1 MNAKELI
8 LKKINADTNWV
19 DIYTSGVILGEDIN
33 VIGNFMTSQVIND
46 LVSKYNTSA
55 FDTEYVGTKIDFIRK
70 AIASETDS
78 NKITAYN
85 ELLRRVYIAEE
96 LRIMGK
102 ILKINQGM
110 PTNSLDLQQYIES
123 IEQYV
128 ESRLNHVNLENYYE
142 LRREREKLLRDY
154 NLTYEE
160 YKNYKKAYNVLFE
173 LNKLYKESNPNENM
187 YAYKF
192 INILKDRIKNDGLD
206 SEVIQQYEFIINQFS
221 HLSYNEFN
229 ILYDNIQIINEATK
243 REFEAK
249 KALYNNWQYFNLLNF
264 VLNEDYANEMD
275 ARYEENKVVF
285 NILNTLKNSPHFNEM
300 FKVIGLNET
309 ILTVLSKRNAIEKRV
324 WNRAMHKYEDI
335 GIKQAGLSKDEMS
348 KLKQNIDDTLAD
360 TWIKTNIRNSDGSL
374 VRIIWTA
381 NEKSNVITFDGGFDY
396 KLFIKYIETELIPR
410 LRNNG
415 LVVNSRTINTADN
428 AFIKHL
434 TFGKDRDGNTIFRL
448 PYNMTQIDKNPGI
461 QMEYEKILSAFGQ
474 LRGIILDSGL
484 SIVDMFYLYNLIIH
498 KDKINSR
505 YSLTRLFEDLISSK
519 DGEKLLV
526 FKFNEWLETVN
537 EQEIVDK
544 VLNDWGASHRNDIQ
558 YQNISFDGLI
568 DTSKNVES
576 ISKSVYKTRTV
587 KYTPKGQSEQTY
599 TIVGTKIFNKE
610 GNEVY
615 SDENSGHRKLIFVE
629 LALQEKRAVKVE
641 YRNVTYV
648 VNDRNQIF
656 STSSNEIVYQNENDG
671 NRRVILERAREEFAK
686 LQNSSKM
693 IDINTISTKTEAF
706 DVVFPKQGKTSQA
719 LKSEYQQWQIDNPTG
734 IVAYRIKFPYNTIE
748 EVQLGHIGNPFSEN
762 ARGAN
767 TVQQFYDWLVTG
779 NNFGNEKATDE
790 YRRAIISKLLS
801 TPTNSPILYYTE
813 LNRPSHATVLGYLIA
828 NKQLLSNQSS
838 PSPVQFDD
846 SIDISEESVAEE
858 PVTIGFDNTSER
870 VSEESNESSYIEP
883 IRRLQLLDD
892 YYRPIFTSEEL
903 ISFEEDA
910 KRIFDDESILNERV
924 NIHYSEWKILDDI
937 TDMRRWEKIWEDIV
951 YDGNTEESENDF
963 KYNNKSKTVQI
974 PKYIYDRI
982 KLYQKYQK
990 LVDFLMGIA
999 QKNSYYNYY
1008 GNLLRHDENWFGGLG
1023 GTSLNILKDLY
1034 DLAGI
1039 KEIYDD
1045 PNQLRL
1051 FDSLHIDSDHI
1062 AEREEILRNATINLN
1077 PTPVYQTTPSKQS
1090 KLIELVRQANEKGI
1104 KGLHVVYQSDLINED
1119 IYIRSANGFVRNG
1132 EIYINVDRAGDDTV
1146 IHEFGHLYLADAK
1159 NNNRLAYYA
1168 LLEKVKDT
1176 ELWKRMRTWAA
1187 YANKIGSDFDE
1198 EILATMIGEYYKSG
1212 FENYEY
1218 KSLVKEALE
1227 LVDPAFI
1234 ELLNSEILPNLGDT
1248 FITNYHFQQK
1258 VATWKSKLVSD
1269 NILKE
1274 NCL

>member
-33 VIGNFMTSQVIND
+33 IIGNFMTSQVIND

-70 AIASETDS
+70 AITSETDS
-78 NKITAYN
+78 NKIAAYN

-160 YKNYKKAYNVLFE
+160 YKNYKKAYKVLFE

-192 INILKDRIKNDGLD
+192 INILKDRIKNGGLE
-206 SEVIQQYEFIINQFS
+206 SEVIHQYEFIINQFS

-229 ILYDNIQIINEATK
+229 VLYDNIQIISEAAK

-249 KALYNNWQYFNLLNF
+249 QTLYNNWQYFNLLDF

-360 TWIKTNIRNSDGSL
+360 TWIKTNIRNSDGSP

-381 NEKSNVITFDGGFDY
+381 NEKSNVVTFDGGFDY

-415 LVVNSRTINTADN
+415 LVVNGRTINTADN

-461 QMEYEKILSAFGQ
+461 QMEYEKILGAFGQ
-474 LRGIILDSGL
+474 LRGIILDNGL

-505 YSLTRLFEDLISSK
+505 YSLTRLFEDLIAS
-519 DGEKLLV
+519 DGGEQLLV

-537 EQEIVDK
+537 EDEIINK
-544 VLNDWGASHRNDIQ
+544 VLGKWGAVHSNSIENSNMYNLIQ
-558 YQNISFDGLI
+558 SDDQNI
-568 DTSKNVES
+568 N
-576 ISKSVYKTRTV
+576 ISKD
-587 KYTPKGQSEQTY
+587 
-599 TIVGTKIFNKE
+599 TI
-610 GNEVY
+610 
-615 SDENSGHRKLIFVE
+615 
-629 LALQEKRAVKVE
+629 
-641 YRNVTYV
+641 
-648 VNDRNQIF
+648 
-656 STSSNEIVYQNENDG
+656 
-671 NRRVILERAREEFAK
+671 
-686 LQNSSKM
+686 
-693 IDINTISTKTEAF
+693 
-706 DVVFPKQGKTSQA
+706 
-719 LKSEYQQWQIDNPTG
+719 
-734 IVAYRIKFPYNTIE
+734 
-748 EVQLGHIGNPFSEN
+748 
-762 ARGAN
+762 
-767 TVQQFYDWLVTG
+767 
-779 NNFGNEKATDE
+779 
-790 YRRAIISKLLS
+790 
-801 TPTNSPILYYTE
+801 
-813 LNRPSHATVLGYLIA
+813 
-828 NKQLLSNQSS
+828 
-838 PSPVQFDD
+838 
-846 SIDISEESVAEE
+846 AEE
-858 PVTIGFDNTSER
+858 PVTIGFNNT
-870 VSEESNESSYIEP
+870 
-883 IRRLQLLDD
+883 
-892 YYRPIFTSEEL
+892 
-903 ISFEEDA
+903 
-910 KRIFDDESILNERV
+910 NERV
-924 NIHYSEWKILDDI
+924 DNEFS
-937 TDMRRWEKIWEDIV
+937 
-951 YDGNTEESENDF
+951 
-963 KYNNKSKTVQI
+963 
-974 PKYIYDRI
+974 
-982 KLYQKYQK
+982 
-990 LVDFLMGIA
+990 
-999 QKNSYYNYY
+999 
-1008 GNLLRHDENWFGGLG
+1008 DE
-1023 GTSLNILKDLY
+1023 T
-1034 DLAGI
+1034 
-1039 KEIYDD
+1039 
-1045 PNQLRL
+1045 
-1051 FDSLHIDSDHI
+1051 LHIDSDYI
-1062 AEREEILRNATINLN
+1062 ANST
-1077 PTPVYQTTPSKQS
+1077 TVYQTTPSKQS
-1090 KLIELVRQANEKGI
+1090 KLIEVVRQANEKGI

-1187 YANKIGSDFDE
+1187 YSNKVGSDFDE

-1218 KSLVKEALE
+1218 ESLVKEALE

-1234 ELLNSEILPNLGDT
+1234 ELLNSEILPDLGDT

>member
-1 MNAKELI
+1 MGNYKRIYGNGIFVTKLNAKELI

-33 VIGNFMTSQVIND
+33 NIGNFMTSQVIND

-78 NKITAYN
+78 NKIAAYN

-96 LRIMGK
+96 LRILGK

-110 PTNSLDLQQYIES
+110 PTNFSDLQQYISS
-123 IEQYV
+123 IEEYI
-128 ESRLNHVNLENYYE
+128 ESRLNHVNLENYQNTISQFAE
-142 LRREREKLLRDY
+142 LKIRLGLSEKL
-154 NLTYEE
+154 TEE
-160 YKNYKKAYNVLFE
+160 E
-173 LNKLYKESNPNENM
+173 M
-187 YAYKF
+187 
-192 INILKDRIKNDGLD
+192 NIPEVTNALKQIKN
-206 SEVIQQYEFIINQFS
+206 
-221 HLSYNEFN
+221 
-229 ILYDNIQIINEATK
+229 
-243 REFEAK
+243 AK
-249 KALYNNWQYFNLLNF
+249 KQMTSNWIYFNLVKF
-264 VLNEDYANEMD
+264 VQDKEYAHQMD
-275 ARYEENKVVF
+275 AMYEGVKVTF
-285 NILNTLKNSPHFNEM
+285 NILNTLRNSPHFSEM
-300 FKVIGLNET
+300 FNVLGLNNT
-309 ILTVLSKRNAIEKRV
+309 ILTSLSKRNLIERTI
-324 WNRAMHKYEDI
+324 WNNAAHKSSRGQKVIYKKINSTE
-335 GIKQAGLSKDEMS
+335 KST
-348 KLKQNIDDTLAD
+348 LKTLVDDTLAD
-360 TWIKTNIRNSDGSL
+360 TWIKTNIRNSDGSP
-374 VRIIWTA
+374 VRIIWIA
-381 NEKSNVITFDGGFDY
+381 NEKSNVVTFDGGFDY

-415 LVVNSRTINTADN
+415 LVVNGRTINTADN

-474 LRGIILDSGL
+474 LRGIILDNGL

-505 YSLTRLFEDLISSK
+505 YSLTRLFEDLIAS
-519 DGEKLLV
+519 DGGEQLLV

-537 EQEIVDK
+537 ENEIINK
-544 VLNDWGASHRNDIQ
+544 VLGNWGAIHSND
-558 YQNISFDGLI
+558 NI
-568 DTSKNVES
+568 
-576 ISKSVYKTRTV
+576 
-587 KYTPKGQSEQTY
+587 
-599 TIVGTKIFNKE
+599 
-610 GNEVY
+610 GN
-615 SDENSGHRKLIFVE
+615 SNAS
-629 LALQEKRAVKVE
+629 
-641 YRNVTYV
+641 
-648 VNDRNQIF
+648 
-656 STSSNEIVYQNENDG
+656 SSNLG
-671 NRRVILERAREEFAK
+671 
-686 LQNSSKM
+686 
-693 IDINTISTKTEAF
+693 TTTKFT
-706 DVVFPKQGKTSQA
+706 K
-719 LKSEYQQWQIDNPTG
+719 
-734 IVAYRIKFPYNTIE
+734 
-748 EVQLGHIGNPFSEN
+748 
-762 ARGAN
+762 
-767 TVQQFYDWLVTG
+767 
-779 NNFGNEKATDE
+779 
-790 YRRAIISKLLS
+790 
-801 TPTNSPILYYTE
+801 
-813 LNRPSHATVLGYLIA
+813 
-828 NKQLLSNQSS
+828 LSNQSS
-838 PSPVQFDD
+838 PKVEIYQGYWTREEVESQTDKVFLFGDNTDDRVNTHYVPTRTQAVIRGLDNAIGIDTKKNRGTSESSYFTDVDFDIFKAQVDEAIQHAINSGKTIVIPADGIGTGKAELEKRAPKVFAYLQQRLDELKNLSSTSPVQFDD
-846 SIDISEESVAEE
+846 SIDISEESIVEE
-858 PVTIGFDNTSER
+858 PVTIGFDNTSDR
-870 VSEESNESSYIEP
+870 VSEEPDESNYIEP

-910 KRIFDDESILNERV
+910 KRIFDNKSILNERV
-924 NIHYSEWKILDDI
+924 NIHYSEWKILNDI

-951 YDGNTEESENDF
+951 YDGNAEESENDF

-999 QKNSYYNYY
+999 QKNNYYDYY
-1008 GNLLRHDENWFGGLG
+1008 GNLFRHDEDWFGDIGS
-1023 GTSLNILKDLY
+1023 TSLDILKDLY

-1045 PNQLRL
+1045 PNQLKL
-1051 FDSLHIDSDHI
+1051 FDSLHINSDYIADS
-1062 AEREEILRNATINLN
+1062 
-1077 PTPVYQTTPSKQS
+1077 TPVYQTTPSKQS
-1090 KLIELVRQANEKGI
+1090 KLIEVVRQANEKGI
-1104 KGLHVVYQSDLINED
+1104 KGLHAVYQSDLVNED

-1176 ELWKRMRTWAA
+1176 ELWKRMRTWEA

-1198 EILATMIGEYYKSG
+1198 EILATMIGEYYKLG

-1234 ELLNSEILPNLGDT
+1234 ELLNSEILPDLGDT

>member
-33 VIGNFMTSQVIND
+33 NIGNFMTSQVIND

-78 NKITAYN
+78 NKIAAYN

-96 LRIMGK
+96 LRILGK

-160 YKNYKKAYNVLFE
+160 YKNYKKAYKVLFE

-192 INILKDRIKNDGLD
+192 INILKDRIKNGGLD

-229 ILYDNIQIINEATK
+229 ILYDNVQIISEAAK

-249 KALYNNWQYFNLLNF
+249 QTLYNNWQYFNLLNF
-264 VLNEDYANEMD
+264 ILNEDYANEMD

-309 ILTVLSKRNAIEKRV
+309 ILTILSKRNAIEKRV

-360 TWIKTNIRNSDGSL
+360 TWIKTNIRNSDGSP
-374 VRIIWTA
+374 VRIIWIA
-381 NEKSNVITFDGGFDY
+381 NEKSNIVTFDGGFDY

-415 LVVNSRTINTADN
+415 LVVNGRTINTADN

-505 YSLTRLFEDLISSK
+505 YSLTRLFEDLIAS
-519 DGEKLLV
+519 DGGEQLLV

-537 EQEIVDK
+537 EKEIINK
-544 VLNDWGASHRNDIQ
+544 VLGNWGVVHSNDNIETSNIYNLIQ
-558 YQNISFDGLI
+558 SDDSNINISK
-568 DTSKNVES
+568 DT
-576 ISKSVYKTRTV
+576 
-587 KYTPKGQSEQTY
+587 
-599 TIVGTKIFNKE
+599 
-610 GNEVY
+610 
-615 SDENSGHRKLIFVE
+615 
-629 LALQEKRAVKVE
+629 
-641 YRNVTYV
+641 
-648 VNDRNQIF
+648 
-656 STSSNEIVYQNENDG
+656 
-671 NRRVILERAREEFAK
+671 
-686 LQNSSKM
+686 
-693 IDINTISTKTEAF
+693 
-706 DVVFPKQGKTSQA
+706 
-719 LKSEYQQWQIDNPTG
+719 
-734 IVAYRIKFPYNTIE
+734 
-748 EVQLGHIGNPFSEN
+748 
-762 ARGAN
+762 
-767 TVQQFYDWLVTG
+767 
-779 NNFGNEKATDE
+779 
-790 YRRAIISKLLS
+790 
-801 TPTNSPILYYTE
+801 
-813 LNRPSHATVLGYLIA
+813 
-828 NKQLLSNQSS
+828 
-838 PSPVQFDD
+838 
-846 SIDISEESVAEE
+846 VAEE
-858 PVTIGFDNTSER
+858 PVTIGFNNTDER
-870 VSEESNESSYIEP
+870 VDNSE
-883 IRRLQLLDD
+883 
-892 YYRPIFTSEEL
+892 
-903 ISFEEDA
+903 
-910 KRIFDDESILNERV
+910 
-924 NIHYSEWKILDDI
+924 
-937 TDMRRWEKIWEDIV
+937 
-951 YDGNTEESENDF
+951 
-963 KYNNKSKTVQI
+963 KSDT
-974 PKYIYDRI
+974 
-982 KLYQKYQK
+982 
-990 LVDFLMGIA
+990 
-999 QKNSYYNYY
+999 
-1008 GNLLRHDENWFGGLG
+1008 
-1023 GTSLNILKDLY
+1023 
-1034 DLAGI
+1034 I
-1039 KEIYDD
+1039 KE
-1045 PNQLRL
+1045 NLSEVTL
-1051 FDSLHIDSDHI
+1051 S
-1062 AEREEILRNATINLN
+1062 INTT
-1077 PTPVYQTTPSKQS
+1077 TPIYQTIPSKQS
-1090 KLIELVRQANEKGI
+1090 KLIEVVRQANEKGI
-1104 KGLHVVYQSDLINED
+1104 KGLHAVYQSDLINED
-1119 IYIRSANGFVRNG
+1119 IYIRSANSFVRNG

-1176 ELWKRMRTWAA
+1176 ELWKRMRTWVA
-1187 YANKIGSDFDE
+1187 YANKVGSDFDE

-1218 KSLVKEALE
+1218 ESLVKEALE

-1234 ELLNSEILPNLGDT
+1234 ELLNSEILPDLGDT